1 MRFAGYPAHGTG
13 KIPPICNDGG
23 PKGEY
28 GTPVNAK
35 LRGILFS
42 FVAVAAAFPA
52 VGRPPGGLHT
62 PGEKSADLPPDAG
75 PDALRQIVQDQC
87 VINWTQHNDPS
98 PCERVFLADAKA
110 SNSGYAVLADRKGG
124 AHYLLIPTQTMAG
137 IDSGE
142 LLDPDTPNYFA
153 EAWRARD
160 LITKYVGHE
169 VPRTAVALAVNTA
182 HARTQNQF
190 HIHIECLRQDVF
202 DSLHA
207 AADKVSDVW
216 SPVNVAGSTF
226 QALKISDSG
235 LDGANPFELVA
246 NLSSDAKH
254 HMGNYTL
261 IVAGMQFKSGPGF
274 VLLTG
279 TGPTGELLLDSSCAV
294 AGGGG

>member
-1 MRFAGYPAHGTG
+1 MPLAKCRRFAMMGTL
-13 KIPPICNDGG
+13 
-23 PKGEY
+23 EAAY
-28 GTPVNAK
+28 GTLVNTK
-35 LRGILFS
+35 LCRILVLF
-42 FVAVAAAFPA
+42 AAAAAAFPA
-52 VGRPPGGLHT
+52 AGKPSTLHT
-62 PGEKSADLPPDAG
+62 PGEKSADLAPDAG
-75 PDALRQIVQDQC
+75 PDALRQIVQDHC
-87 VINWTQHNDPS
+87 VINWTQHNDPA

-110 SNSGYAVLADRKGG
+110 SNSGYAVLADLKGG

-137 IDSGE
+137 TESGE
-142 LLDPDTPNYFA
+142 LLDPDAPNYFA

-160 LITKYVGHE
+160 LITKFVGHD

-182 HARTQNQF
+182 HARSQNQF

-202 DSLHA
+202 ESLHA
-207 AADKVSDVW
+207 AADKVSDIW

-246 NLSSDAKH
+246 SLSSDAKH

-261 IVAGMQFKSGPGF
+261 VVAGMQYKSGPGF
-274 VLLTG
+274 ILLTG